1 MEEKMGFQRVAEIQE
16 FEKIDKKLIELD
28 DKMILLTKVE
38 GHYYAISNKCPHMGG
53 SLYKGSL
60 QDGVITCPRHG
71 AKYDAKT
78 GKGLGKPKILFLEF
92 KMHDDR
98 SYPVKVEGG
107 DILIDINAE

>member
-1 MEEKMGFQRVAEIQE
+1 MGFQRVAEIQE

-28 DKMILLTKVE
+28 DKKILLTKVE
-38 GHYYAISNKCPHMGG
+38 GNYYAISNKCPHMGG
-53 SLYKGSL
+53 SLYKGTL

-92 KMHDDR
+92 KMEDDR
-98 SYPVKVEGG
+98 SYPVKLEGG